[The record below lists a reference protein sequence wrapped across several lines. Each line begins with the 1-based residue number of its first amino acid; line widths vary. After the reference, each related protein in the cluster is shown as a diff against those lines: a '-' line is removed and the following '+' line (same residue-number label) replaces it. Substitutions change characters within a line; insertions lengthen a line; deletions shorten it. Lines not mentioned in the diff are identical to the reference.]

1 MPEKIA
7 HLGVSVT
14 LTCLHAL
21 QFFFKCHVN
30 ILIVAENGE
39 IVKILIIWSGD

>member
-1 MPEKIA
+1 MPEKTA

-21 QFFFKCHVN
+21 RCHVN
-30 ILIVAENGE
+30 ILIVAENGK
-39 IVKILIIWSGD
+39 IVS